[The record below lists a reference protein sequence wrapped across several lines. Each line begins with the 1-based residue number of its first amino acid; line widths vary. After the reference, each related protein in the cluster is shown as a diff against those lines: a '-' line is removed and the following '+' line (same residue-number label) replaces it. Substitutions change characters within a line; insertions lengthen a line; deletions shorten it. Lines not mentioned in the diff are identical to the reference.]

1 MEKEHSRLKREH
13 VTIEKMAELF
23 CHRLHGSPK
32 GLLCAECTTL
42 TTYAFER
49 LRRCP
54 FQERKP
60 TCANC
65 LVHCYKADMREKVR
79 QMMRYAGPRMLLSH
93 PGLAVAHLADG
104 LRKPPVLKSKPSA
117 RPVRKKNLPNK

>member
-1 MEKEHSRLKREH
+1 MEKEHPRLVRER
-13 VTIEKMAELF
+13 VTIQKMAELF
-23 CHRLHGSPK
+23 CHNLHGTPK
-32 GLLCAECTTL
+32 GQLCAECGSL
-42 TTYAFER
+42 TAYAFER

-79 QMMRYAGPRMLLSH
+79 GMMRYSGPRMLLHH

-104 LRKPPVLKSKPSA
+104 LRKPPQLKSRSG
-117 RPVRKKNLPNK
+117 KNSRA